1 MILNKILDKN
11 KNNFEY
17 FQDNINETYL
27 EELVNLLIDNKDNN
41 IFFIGIGKS
50 GNVANHISDILK
62 SISFK
67 TFYFNAINLV
77 HGDLGSIKKDN
88 LLFIFS
94 KSGNT
99 KEILDVIDNMN
110 CQKYLFSCQKDNK
123 ISKKVIKNFVIPLK
137 EELDLQFNLIPTNSI
152 LNTISYFN
160 IVTNLI
166 INKSNIKQD
175 EYNLNHCKGNIGFLL
190 KPISEFIDYNINTY
204 NKNISIEECIQNLNN
219 DKKGILIFKE
229 NKYFYGIITS
239 KDIMNLYK
247 LNIQKNTA
255 IDNFINKNPF
265 IINNK
270 NLLLK
275 NCINDIKKF
284 SYFKYIPVI
293 DENKFIGLICNKKIL
308 ENI

>member
-1 MILNKILDKN
+1 MLLNKILDKS
-11 KNNFEY
+11 KNNFK
-17 FQDNINETYL
+17 FFHDNLNDKDII
-27 EELVNLLIDNKDNN
+27 ELVDLLIKNKDNN

-67 TFYFNAINLV
+67 TFYLNAINMV
-77 HGDLGSIKKDN
+77 HGDLGSIKKNN

-99 KEILDVIDNMN
+99 KEILDIIDNIN
-110 CQKYLFSCQKDNK
+110 CQKYLFSCHLDNK
-123 ISKKVIKNFVIPLK
+123 ISKKVIKNFVIPLQQ
-137 EELDLQFNLIPTNSI
+137 ELDLEFNLIPTNSI
-152 LNTISYFN
+152 LNTILYFN
-160 IVTNLI
+160 IVTNLVI
-166 INKSNIKQD
+166 DKTNIKQD

-190 KPISEFIDYNINTY
+190 KPISEFIDYDINTY
-204 NKNISIEECIQNLNN
+204 DKDITIEDSIKNLNK
-219 DKKGILIFKE
+219 DKKGILIFIE
-229 NKYFYGIITS
+229 NDNFYGIITS

-247 LNIQKNTA
+247 TN
-255 IDNFINKNPF
+255 INKDNKIKNYINQEPF
-265 IINNK
+265 IIKNK

-284 SYFKYIPVI
+284 SYFKYIPVL
-293 DENKFIGLICNKKIL
+293 NNHKFIGLICNTKIL